1 MLISKL
7 LILFPCSYSGKKRP
21 YFTLVL
27 LWGVIYVPVCINI
40 MSTKLVNLEI
50 GYNFSI
56 EHTVPLKE
64 GKFVQQGKTSINNS
78 DFVLFKYVLEN

>member
-1 MLISKL
+1 
-7 LILFPCSYSGKKRP
+7 
-21 YFTLVL
+21 
-27 LWGVIYVPVCINI
+27 

-50 GYNFSI
+50 GYSVSI

-64 GKFVQQGKTSINNS
+64 GKFVQQGKASINKS